1 MDQFVAAYKDAL
13 SKYAQFSGRLS
24 VGGYWR
30 FFLVNFVIGVVF
42 NLLGQAASIFAI
54 VGLIYGLALLIPGLA
69 AAVRR
74 LHDTNKSGWF
84 VLIGIIPII
93 GWILIIVWLVKAG
106 DAGSN
111 QYGAP
116 TA

>member
-30 FFLVNFVIGVVF
+30 FVAVNIVAWIVFVI
-42 NLLGQAASIFAI
+42 LAQIASALIFLAVIYWLAI
-54 VGLIYGLALLIPGLA
+54 LIPSIA

-74 LHDTNKSGWF
+74 MHDTGKSG
-84 VLIGIIPII
+84 VMLLVGIIPLV
-93 GWILIIVWLVKAG
+93 GLIVIFWLASAG
-106 DAGSN
+106 NPGGN
-111 QYGAP
+111 EYGAP

>member
-30 FFLVNFVIGVVF
+30 FVAVNVAAWIVFVI
-42 NLLGQAASIFAI
+42 LAQIASALIFLAVIYWLAI
-54 VGLIYGLALLIPGLA
+54 LIPSIA

-74 LHDTNKSGWF
+74 MHDTGKSGAM
-84 VLIGIIPII
+84 VLVGLIPLV
-93 GWILIIVWLVKAG
+93 GLIVIVWLVQAG
-106 DAGSN
+106 DPSSN

>member
-30 FFLVNFVIGVVF
+30 FFLVNFVIGIVL
-42 NLLGQAASIFAI
+42 NILGRAVSALMI
-54 VGLIYGLALLIPGLA
+54 VALVYGIALIIPGLA

-106 DAGSN
+106 DPSSN

-116 TA
+116 SA